1 MCRVVF
7 KTGKECAIKTG
18 MGSEGWDMEQDEGFG
33 FCVWGVAQVEGAA
46 IGMEAADDMGTGWSV
61 HGVALGFDGD
71 IAVVADA
78 DAGLSDSQFTGG
90 RDGANLAGAEGVEE
104 VTDERCRPTFEELR
118 FFMAARI
125 TEERW
130 ISRMATDAGRAMQKH
145 FNAKTPRNKGARV
158 RSCGWPGDGSQGL
171 GNSGDHWIRWLF
183 TAATSRHG
191 ALAFS
196 FVCMIAADGVVTEPE
211 TY

>member
-1 MCRVVF
+1 M
-7 KTGKECAIKTG
+7 
-18 MGSEGWDMEQDEGFG
+18 
-33 FCVWGVAQVEGAA
+33 
-46 IGMEAADDMGTGWSV
+46 AD
-61 HGVALGFDGD
+61 
-71 IAVVADA
+71 
-78 DAGLSDSQFTGG
+78 Q
-90 RDGANLAGAEGVEE
+90 
-104 VTDERCRPTFEELR
+104 RCRDAVGELE

-145 FNAKTPRNKGARV
+145 FNAKTPRNKVARV

-183 TAATSRHG
+183 TASTSRHG

-196 FVCMIAADGVVTEPE
+196 FVCMIAADGVVAEPE
-211 TY
+211 TYRASCNTVTERGLQPASRFKSTKGIKPTARLVIGVEAACAAKSCHAILQAPID